1 MLPRLALL
9 ALLLVPACSVASV
22 GESWLRGKAKAAGL
36 EERTYT
42 FGELRVRAWVGGEGP
57 PLVLLHGF
65 GGDGVGTWMAQL
77 DALAPGRRLIV
88 PDLLWFGG
96 SSGGTPGLAA
106 QADMVAKLV
115 EVNGGGPA
123 DVVGIS
129 YGGFVTLA
137 LATASP
143 QLLDQIVIV
152 DSPGPFFTEAD
163 EAAMLQ
169 RLGAASAEE
178 IFLPDSP
185 EDVQRLF
192 DLVYERDRKLPR
204 FVLQSLLDTT
214 FSQHVE
220 EHRALLRELHSRR
233 SEALTL
239 RFPGHPAPLVVWG
252 EHDPVFPVEVGR
264 QLADAMGAELVVLPG
279 TAHGPNIEAAE
290 AFNAALRGY
299 LRP

>member
-1 MLPRLALL
+1 MTPRLALL
-9 ALLLVPACSVASV
+9 GLLLIPACSVASV
-22 GESWLRGKAKAAGL
+22 GESWLRGKARAAGL
-36 EERTYT
+36 EEQTYT

-77 DALAPGRRLIV
+77 EALAPGRRLIV

-96 SSGGTPGLAA
+96 SSGGTPGLEA
-106 QADMVAKLV
+106 QAVMVEKLV
-115 EVNGGGPA
+115 DANGGGPT
-123 DVVGIS
+123 DIVGIS

-137 LATASP
+137 VATRTP
-143 QLLDQIVIV
+143 ELLDQIVIV

-169 RLGAASAEE
+169 RLGASSAEE

-192 DLVYERDRKLPR
+192 DLVYVRDRALPR
-204 FVLQSLLDTT
+204 FVLQSLLTTT

-233 SEALTL
+233 DQALSL
-239 RFPGHPAPLVVWG
+239 DRPGHPAPLVVWG
-252 EHDPVFPVEVGR
+252 EQDEVFPVSIGR
-264 QLADAMGAELVVLPG
+264 QLADAMGAELVVLPE
-279 TAHGPNIEAAE
+279 TAHGPNIEAAA
-290 AFNAALRGY
+290 AFNAAVKGY

>member
-1 MLPRLALL
+1 M
-9 ALLLVPACSVASV
+9 

-65 GGDGVGTWMAQL
+65 GGDGLGTWMAQL
-77 DALAPGRRLIV
+77 EALAPGRRLIV

-96 SSGGTPGLAA
+96 SSGGTPGLLA
-106 QADMVAKLV
+106 QATMVEKLV
-115 EVNGGGPA
+115 EANGGGPA

-137 LATASP
+137 VATRTP
-143 QLLDQIVIV
+143 ELLDQIVIV
-152 DSPGPFFTEAD
+152 DSPGPFFSEAD
-163 EAAMLQ
+163 EAAMLA
-169 RLGAASAEE
+169 RLGATSAEE

-192 DLVYERDRKLPR
+192 DLVYQDDRKLPR
-204 FVLQSLLDTT
+204 FVLQSLLVTT

-220 EHRALLRELHSRR
+220 EHRALLQELHTRR
-233 SEALTL
+233 SDSLAL
-239 RFPGHPAPLVVWG
+239 RFPDKPAPLVVWG
-252 EHDPVFPVEVGR
+252 EHDEVFPVDAGR
-264 QLADAMGAELVVLPG
+264 QLAEAMGAQLVVLPG
-279 TAHGPNIEAAE
+279 TAHGPNIEAAA
-290 AFNAALRGY
+290 AFNAALKGY